1 MASLSPNT
9 LSENLTEQLSKAII
23 HGELA
28 PGSKLSE
35 PELARQYGVSRGP
48 LREAIMQLQG
58 IGLVTRQAN
67 LGARVITL
75 TAQSAAETFAVRE
88 ALEGMAA
95 RLACTAATDDEL
107 DSLKT
112 LIRQH
117 EKELESAPSHYID
130 QEGNYDFHL
139 HIIRASHNHSLITLL
154 GKELYARIRMLRQH
168 TADHRGD
175 PWQAL
180 QEHKMIVDA
189 LCHRE
194 ADLAEMLMRRHISR
208 SRTVIESYL
217 HTPPLHISRTG
228 RSSRRVQSAQGA
240 QP

>member
-1 MASLSPNT
+1 MTALTTHT
-9 LSENLTEQLSKAII
+9 LSADLAEQLAQAII

-28 PGSKLSE
+28 QGSKLSE

-48 LREAIMQLQG
+48 LREAIMRLQAL
-58 IGLVTRQAN
+58 GLVTRQAN

-75 TAQSAAETFAVRE
+75 TLKSAAETFAVRE
-88 ALEGMAA
+88 ALEGMAV
-95 RLACTAATDDEL
+95 RLACTAASDAEL
-107 DSLKT
+107 QSLKR
-112 LIRQH
+112 LIQKH
-117 EKELESAPSHYID
+117 EEELESAPSHYVD

-139 HIIRASHNHSLITLL
+139 HIIRASHNRQLMTLL
-154 GKELYARIRMLRQH
+154 GEELYARIRMLRQH

>member
-1 MASLSPNT
+1 MTALSVST
-9 LSENLTEQLSKAII
+9 LSADLAEQLSQAII

-28 PGSKLSE
+28 QGSKLSE
-35 PELARQYGVSRGP
+35 PELARHYGVSRGP
-48 LREAIMQLQG
+48 LREAIMRLQG
-58 IGLVTRQAN
+58 LGLVTRQAN

-75 TAQSAAETFAVRE
+75 TPQSAAETFAVRE

-95 RLACTAATDDEL
+95 RLACHAATDAELEALKQLIEKHEDEL
-107 DSLKT
+107 
-112 LIRQH
+112 R
-117 EKELESAPSHYID
+117 SAPSHYVD

-139 HIIRASHNHSLITLL
+139 HIIRASHNRQLMTLL
-154 GKELYARIRMLRQH
+154 GEELYARIRMFRQH

-208 SRTVIESYL
+208 SRSLIESYL
-217 HTPPLHISRTG
+217 KAHPLSHTPPVRPA
-228 RSSRRVQSAQGA
+228 RRVQS
-240 QP
+240 

>member
-1 MASLSPNT
+1 MTALSNNT
-9 LSENLTEQLSKAII
+9 LSADLAEQLSQAII
-23 HGELA
+23 RGELA
-28 PGSKLSE
+28 QGSKLSE

-48 LREAIMQLQG
+48 LREAIIQLQSL
-58 IGLVTRQAN
+58 GLVTRQAN

-75 TAQSAAETFAVRE
+75 TPQSAAETFAVRE

-95 RLACTAATDDEL
+95 RLACSAATDAEL
-107 DSLKT
+107 ASLKR
-112 LIRQH
+112 LIQKH
-117 EKELESAPSHYID
+117 AQELENAPSHSVD

-139 HIIRASHNHSLITLL
+139 HIIRASHNRQLMTLL
-154 GKELYARIRMLRQH
+154 GEELYARIRMFRQH
-168 TADHRGD
+168 TADQRGD

-208 SRTVIESYL
+208 SRTLIESYL
-217 HTPPLHISRTG
+217 KAHPLHTPHAGRTA
-228 RSSRRVQSAQGA
+228 RRVQSAQGE